1 MKTTEFV
8 YKAYIAAPAQRVW
21 EALVRPEFTRKYWG
35 HENVSDWRPGSRW
48 EHRAAYTDEIEFVGR
63 VIECD
68 PPHRLVMTW
77 ADPGSQEPYDAQ
89 SRVSI
94 EVESVEEMALITVRH
109 DRLTAGSH
117 LQHDAEDGWP
127 RVLSSL
133 KSLLETGR
141 PLPPLAA
148 KATR

>member
-1 MKTTEFV
+1 VRTTEFV

-48 EHRAAYTDEIEFVGR
+48 EHRAAYTDEIDLVGR

-77 ADPGSQEPYDAQ
+77 AEPTASEAFDTS
-89 SRVSI
+89 SRVCI
-94 EVESVEEMALITVRH
+94 EVEPVEEMALITVRH
-109 DRLTAGSH
+109 DRLAAGSH
-117 LQHDAEDGWP
+117 MQHDIEDGWP

-141 PLPPLAA
+141 PLPTWAKLA
-148 KATR
+148 R

>member
-1 MKTTEFV
+1 VKTTEFV

-21 EALVRPEFTRKYWG
+21 EALVRPSSRASTGDTRTFRIG
-35 HENVSDWRPGSRW
+35 GRARAGSIA
-48 EHRAAYTDEIEFVGR
+48 AAYTDEIEFVGR

-77 ADPGSQEPYDAQ
+77 ADPGSHEPYDAQ

-117 LQHDAEDGWP
+117 LQHDARDGWP

-141 PLPPLAA
+141 PLPTLAA